1 VCLVNAPEDNFPF
14 NRPLGLTKSQSAC
27 SSACEKF
34 IRKAFCRD
42 CSNPP
47 SSRIMCVQKAR
58 LKIWGCVSRGRIF
71 NLKEELRPQWDFCSL
86 CVRLAVFTN
95 CCYIRIMY
103 KIHYVQSSTTKIS
116 VIWSHCK
123 LNVCAGQD
131 RTKYSSIINLC
142 TLLHTSSKKL

>member
-1 VCLVNAPEDNFPF
+1 MLQRTIFPLTGHLVWQNPSLHF
-14 NRPLGLTKSQSAC
+14 RLLVKSLLGKP
-27 SSACEKF
+27 
-34 IRKAFCRD
+34 RRD

-47 SSRIMCVQKAR
+47 SPRIMCVQKAR

-71 NLKEELRPQWDFCSL
+71 NLKEELRLQWDFCSL